1 MALLPL
7 SLLVMEEA
15 AQTWLGAA
23 SLLAISAAAGAAWH
37 FRSLFHEA
45 AEERRNKRDL
55 IENLAEGIYR
65 SSLDGKQLS
74 ANAALVKLN
83 GYNSEAEQLE
93 GVKNIATE
101 WYVDPQRRDAFRAVL
116 MEKGRVDGFVSEI
129 FRHKTRERIW
139 ITESA
144 RLVRHRRTGQPLFYE
159 GSVRE
164 ITATVEKLA
173 IEERFQ
179 KLTRQLPGVLFQMEI
194 PDAGK
199 PRMAYMSPGITRIT
213 GYGHGEH
220 IARPGLFNSLILS
233 ADRPEYDRSS
243 SEAVQLLST
252 WEVEFRIRARCGTEK
267 WLRMMASPERAP
279 GLLTW
284 HGYVADVSTR
294 KRQEL
299 EIEELAYFD
308 PLTKLPNRRMFM
320 KRLSALTRE
329 AGMRGALLFID
340 LDNFKTLNDTQGHDV
355 GDAYLVQVA
364 ERLRACVDA
373 ADTVARLGGDEF
385 VVILGVGRADAGHAM
400 RHAITAA
407 HRIVAALHYSFTL
420 GPMSHVGSASVGV
433 VAFEGG
439 TVGPDELLKRADI
452 TMYQAKAAG
461 RNGVALF
468 DPSALDRETA
478 RYRLVQE
485 LRTAIAERQFVLH
498 FQPQVDDE
506 RRLCGAEALVRWAH
520 PARGLLEPEKFL
532 PIAQQFGLAG
542 ELGRQVLEL
551 GVAVL
556 GSWRSEPAASRLRIA
571 FNLGLP
577 VFSGDAVVS
586 GIRGLIEQHGV
597 DPALLTLELTESL
610 TIKDG
615 EQVAARMAELKVLG
629 ITLSLDEFGT
639 GYSSLATLR
648 RLPFG
653 EIKMD
658 GKFVADIETSEEGR
672 SLVRTV
678 LAMARLL
685 NLRAVAEGVENIR
698 QEAFLRA
705 YGCNLLQGSLY
716 AAPMA
721 EADFL
726 AYARQHR
733 ASAVKAGLLEAL
745 QAG

>member
-1 MALLPL
+1 
-7 SLLVMEEA
+7 MEEA
-15 AQTWLGAA
+15 AQAWMGGA
-23 SLLAISAAAGAAWH
+23 SLLAVSAAAGAAWYY
-37 FRSLFHEA
+37 RGLYQEA
-45 AEERRNKRDL
+45 AEEQQNKQDL
-55 IENLAEGIYR
+55 IDNLAEGIYR
-65 SSLDGKQLS
+65 SSPDGRQLS

-83 GYNSEAEQLE
+83 GYRSEAEQLE
-93 GVKNIATE
+93 GVKNIGTE
-101 WYVDPQRRDAFRAVL
+101 WYVDPQRRDAFRAIL
-116 MEKGRVDGFVSEI
+116 TEKGRVEGFVSEI

-144 RLVRHRRTGQPLFYE
+144 RLVRHRKTGQPLFYE

-179 KLTRQLPGVLFQMEI
+179 KLTRHLPGVLFQMEI

-199 PRMAYMSPGITRIT
+199 ARMAYLSPGITAIT
-213 GYGHGEH
+213 GYPYAEH
-220 IARPGLFNSLILS
+220 FADPSLFNRLILD
-233 ADRPEYDRSS
+233 ADQKAYNDSVEQAQAS
-243 SEAVQLLST
+243 LSL

-267 WLRMMASPERAP
+267 WLRLMASPERSA
-279 GLLTW
+279 GALTW
-284 HGYVADVSTR
+284 HGYVADISVR
-294 KRQEL
+294 KRHEI

-320 KRLSALTRE
+320 KRLSVLTRQ
-329 AGMRGALLFID
+329 AGLHGALLFID

-364 ERLRACVDA
+364 GRLRDCVGA

-385 VVILGVGRADAGHAM
+385 VVILDAGRADAGHAL
-400 RHAITAA
+400 RHAITTA
-407 HRIVAALHYSFTL
+407 HRIVAALHGSVTL
-420 GPMSHVGSASVGV
+420 GPVSHVGSASVGV
-433 VAFEGG
+433 VGFEGG
-439 TVGPDELLKRADI
+439 TVRPEELLKRADL

-506 RRLCGAEALVRWAH
+506 RRLWGAEALVRWAH
-520 PARGLLEPEKFL
+520 PARGLLEGEKFL
-532 PIAQQFGLAG
+532 PLAQQFGLAG

-551 GVAVL
+551 GLATL
-556 GSWRSEPAASRLRIA
+556 GSWRGEPAASRLRLA
-571 FNLGLP
+571 FNPGLP
-577 VFSGDAVVS
+577 MLSGEAIVP
-586 GIRGLIEQHGV
+586 GIAKLIERHGV
-597 DPALLTLELTESL
+597 DPALLTLELTESM
-610 TIKDG
+610 TIKEGD
-615 EQVAARMAELKVLG
+615 QVAARMAELKALG
-629 ITLSLDEFGT
+629 ITLSLDEFGS

-658 GKFVADIETSEEGR
+658 AKFVADIETSEEGR

-685 NLRAVAEGVENIR
+685 HLRAVAEGVENVK

-705 YGCNLLQGSLY
+705 YGCNLLQGGLY

-733 ASAVKAGLLEAL
+733 AGVVKAGLLEAL
-745 QAG
+745 QAGGSASVRG